1 LKNSRLCF
9 PELFSWLLAHINGDS
24 QPGFTTTT
32 HNQTNMDPL
41 RTTAQENLEQFFDIS
56 IDGWI
61 NCPLNAK

>member
-1 LKNSRLCF
+1 MQVY
-9 PELFSWLLAHINGDS
+9 GDS
-24 QPGFTTTT
+24 QSGFSTKS
-32 HNQTNMDPL
+32 HNQTNMAPL